1 MIQDVRAQQKCM
13 NVCQKGYCSW
23 KVHSKTIFQT
33 SFSYQLH
40 SRSAGHSFTSK
51 AFSFL
56 EGDTSSSVVPWA
68 LPGRDWF
75 QGKVDD
81 CSRPG
86 GYYSISQLSTFNP
99 SFNQLWYFNNM
110 SKCWCRHVGL
120 FLTLFLTIRN
130 ESIGFL
136 FVECQAVLLPRPEVY
151 DHTTRWSHYG
161 AHWFSK
167 GLTTIGCN
175 VAWKLI
181 YESFYQLDASTHV
194 IRFKKFPGTKSWNHQ
209 VTFYPSPTPQ
219 IRVSMDC
226 SSIGVGQ
233 FNALGATMRQHCS
246 RRVGPVGGGW
256 DNRSSKRSLGVAT
269 RIIFFFNKK
278 AG

>member
-51 AFSFL
+51 ALSFL

-99 SFNQLWYFNNM
+99 SFNQLWYFNIM
-110 SKCWCRHVGL
+110 STCWCRHVGL
-120 FLTLFLTIRN
+120 FLTLFLSIRN
-130 ESIGFL
+130 ESIGVFICW
-136 FVECQAVLLPRPEVY
+136 VPSCAAPSARGI
-151 DHTTRWSHYG
+151 WSHNKVVTLWGPLVQQRPHNYRVQRG
-161 AHWFSK
+161 MEIDLWIILSVGCIHPCHSFSK
-167 GLTTIGCN
+167 NSQGPSLETTKWPFFQVLHATNPCINGLFIHRSWPVQCAGRDN
-175 VAWKLI
+175 
-181 YESFYQLDASTHV
+181 ASTMLS
-194 IRFKKFPGTKSWNHQ
+194 KSWA
-209 VTFYPSPTPQ
+209 SW
-219 IRVSMDC
+219 RR
-226 SSIGVGQ
+226 
-233 FNALGATMRQHCS
+233 LRQHVLQKVS
-246 RRVGPVGGGW
+246 W
-256 DNRSSKRSLGVAT
+256 SSNQNH
-269 RIIFFFNKK
+269 FFLK
-278 AG
+278 